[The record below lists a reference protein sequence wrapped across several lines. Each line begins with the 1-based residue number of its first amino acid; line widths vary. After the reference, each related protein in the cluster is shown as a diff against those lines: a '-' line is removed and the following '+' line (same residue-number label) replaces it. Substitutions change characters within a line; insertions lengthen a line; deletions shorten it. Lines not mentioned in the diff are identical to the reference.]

1 VEVHRPARFSLSR
14 HHNGTQRGSSGDSCG
29 PGAVPEDRGVTPT
42 HFTFGLDECGGC
54 GILKDR
60 GSHLHIS
67 HSYAAVLMGTRIGAL
82 VARVMSIS
90 RLGKSGG
97 GNGTME

>member
-1 VEVHRPARFSLSR
+1 MTVPNGGSLRDSAT
-14 HHNGTQRGSSGDSCG
+14 HHNRIGEGTRLKWRIHSFAEKHKKD
-29 PGAVPEDRGVTPT
+29 GV
-42 HFTFGLDECGGC
+42 LE
-54 GILKDR
+54 KDR

-90 RLGKSGG
+90 RLGEERG